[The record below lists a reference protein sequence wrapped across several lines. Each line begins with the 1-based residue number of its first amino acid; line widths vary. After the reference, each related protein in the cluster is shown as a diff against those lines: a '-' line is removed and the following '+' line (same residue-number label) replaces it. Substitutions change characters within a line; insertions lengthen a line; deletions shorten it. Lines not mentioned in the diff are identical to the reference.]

1 MQKACNTTQ
10 TKNDINLSEL
20 ENYTNCIGS
29 ILKLTKSGQA
39 VVDFLGNPN
48 GAVIARSILG
58 SKPFKND
65 NDLLSIKVL
74 LTFENGDPLL
84 PVIVGLIHDEL
95 YISEGRVFN
104 LNETQPKEVYSD
116 GERLVFEANKEV
128 VLRCGK
134 GSITLRSDGK
144 VMVKGTQIISRS
156 SGSNKIKGAT
166 VNLN

>member
-1 MQKACNTTQ
+1 MQKAYNITQ
-10 TKNDINLSEL
+10 TKNNINLQEL
-20 ENYTNCIGS
+20 ESYTNCIGNV
-29 ILKLTKSGQA
+29 LKLTKSGQA
-39 VVDFLGNPN
+39 VVDFPGNPN
-48 GAVIARSILG
+48 GAIVARSILG
-58 SKPFKND
+58 AKSFKNS
-65 NDLLSIKVL
+65 NDLFSMKVL
-74 LTFENGDPLL
+74 LTFERGDPSL
-84 PVIVGLIHDEL
+84 PIVVGLIHDEL
-95 YISEGRVFN
+95 HKPENRKLN
-104 LNETQPKEVYSD
+104 LNESPPKDVYSD